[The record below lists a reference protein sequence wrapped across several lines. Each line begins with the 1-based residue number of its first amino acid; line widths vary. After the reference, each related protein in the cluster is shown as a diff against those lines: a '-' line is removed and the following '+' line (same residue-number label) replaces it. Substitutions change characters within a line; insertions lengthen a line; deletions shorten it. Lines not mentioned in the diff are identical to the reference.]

1 MKKNKITFLILE
13 CIFLILT
20 LFFAWKIFD
29 RDVPEKRVA
38 VILPESG
45 DNRWNSLIKGMKQS
59 AKINNLH
66 MIICN
71 TDEIENADEEKNL
84 IYDQLDNQVDAFIVQ
99 AAPGRDTIDMLRE
112 IRVQKPM
119 LLVANDALRE
129 KEEDHISK
137 YSDLPVIT
145 PDYYRMGYTLA
156 QDLLSRNQ
164 NNIQGKT
171 VGIISGFKKTDC
183 TDKCMQGVLDVLSD
197 TGCEI
202 QFDMNITYDMEI
214 TQRLKE
220 QQPVDYLIVFDTSA
234 LEQVAGMYAQKKES
248 DTKIYG
254 IGNSIKCVYYLDDSV
269 IDGLIA
275 IDGYGMGYHS
285 AIEISKVLKNHLYT
299 INNQTIEYHLL
310 HKEDI
315 FREEVQHFLH
325 TYD

>member
-129 KEEDHISK
+129 KEEDIHQNI
-137 YSDLPVIT
+137 LICLLLRRTIT
-145 PDYYRMGYTLA
+145 VWDIHWHR
-156 QDLLSRNQ
+156 
-164 NNIQGKT
+164 
-171 VGIISGFKKTDC
+171 
-183 TDKCMQGVLDVLSD
+183 
-197 TGCEI
+197 
-202 QFDMNITYDMEI
+202 TY
-214 TQRLKE
+214 
-220 QQPVDYLIVFDTSA
+220 
-234 LEQVAGMYAQKKES
+234 
-248 DTKIYG
+248 
-254 IGNSIKCVYYLDDSV
+254 
-269 IDGLIA
+269 
-275 IDGYGMGYHS
+275 
-285 AIEISKVLKNHLYT
+285 
-299 INNQTIEYHLL
+299 
-310 HKEDI
+310 
-315 FREEVQHFLH
+315 
-325 TYD
+325 